1 MTMTISKAHWNTEG
15 ESLRL
20 SLPFAKVDKERRI
33 VSGFASLDNID
44 KQDDIV
50 TAEASMDAFAKFR
63 GNIREM
69 HQPLAVGKMVSFKA
83 DKYFDPESKKFY
95 NGVFVSAYVSKGA
108 QDTWEKVL
116 DGTLA
121 GFSIGGRMNKWD
133 DGYDEKS
140 DKAIRIIKQYDL
152 VELSLVDS
160 PANQFA
166 NIVSV
171 EKVDGVNIVKV
182 DETVLEN
189 VFYDKE
195 SGIVMVSE
203 NEEELSPTSGEPMA
217 NIGFVEKTDNE
228 KTNMVKF
235 LVDSAKGINTSKMN
249 KEENLM
255 AKVTKTVSEI
265 IEKSDADEVK
275 VAPMAEDKE
284 EVTKASTCP
293 DCKMSMDACKCDSKA
308 DAATC
313 PDCGKAMDACKCN
326 MKSDTETEKAA
337 KPTAGEESAAH
348 EGTESTDVEAEEDK
362 KKPMA
367 PKSDEVAAEAVT
379 ETNDGLEKA
388 FSDLVEVVK
397 SLQSEVELLKSTKVD
412 VETAKKSFEAVAKDI
427 ASATSAFNEFGK
439 RVELVEQ
446 DTAFRKS
453 GDLGEI
459 VQNQPETVEKSL
471 WGGSFLKTADLL
483 N

>member
-1 MTMTISKAHWNTEG
+1 VIYVQKGVYNIMVSNISKAHWNSDG
-15 ESLRL
+15 ENLRL
-20 SLPFAKVDKERRI
+20 SMPLTKVDKERRI

-116 DGTLA
+116 DGTLT

-133 DGYDEKS
+133 DGFDEKS

-171 EKVDGVNIVKV
+171 EKVDGVDVIKA

-203 NEEELSPTSGEPMA
+203 NESELSPTTGEQMA

-228 KTNMVKF
+228 KTDMIKF
-235 LVDSAKGINTSKMN
+235 LVDSAKGINTSKIN
-249 KEENLM
+249 KEVQPMTKSKTQVEKTDVIEDVVVAPEADASVAEVIEEV
-255 AKVTKTVSEI
+255 AKAEEVETTDVVKT
-265 IEKSDADEVK
+265 DEV
-275 VAPMAEDKE
+275 VAEEIVKAEDAEAIETVTEAIVEVSKSE
-284 EVTKASTCP
+284 EVI
-293 DCKMSMDACKCDSKA
+293 
-308 DAATC
+308 
-313 PDCGKAMDACKCN
+313 
-326 MKSDTETEKAA
+326 
-337 KPTAGEESAAH
+337 
-348 EGTESTDVEAEEDK
+348 
-362 KKPMA
+362 
-367 PKSDEVAAEAVT
+367 AEAVT
-379 ETNDGLEKA
+379 EMKNTLESA
-388 FSDLVEVVK
+388 FSDLVSTVK
-397 SLQSEVELLKSTKVD
+397 SLQAEVELLKSSKVD
-412 VETAKKSFEAVAKDI
+412 VDTAKDSFAAVAKDI
-427 ASATSAFNEFGK
+427 AAVSNEFNEFGK
-439 RVELVEQ
+439 RVDAVEA

-453 GDLGEI
+453 GDIGDI
-459 VQNQPETVEKSL
+459 FQSQPEMVEKSL
-471 WGGSFLKTADLL
+471 WGGSFLKTADLFK
-483 N
+483 

>member
-1 MTMTISKAHWNTEG
+1 MVSNISKAHWNTDG
-15 ESLRL
+15 NNLRL
-20 SLPFAKVDKERRI
+20 SMPLTKVDKERRV

-116 DGTLA
+116 DGTLT

-133 DGYDEKS
+133 DGFDEKS

-152 VELSLVDS
+152 IELSLVDS

-171 EKVDGVNIVKV
+171 EKVDGVDIIKG
-182 DETVLEN
+182 DETILEN

-203 NEEELSPTSGEPMA
+203 NESELSPTTGEQMA

-228 KTNMVKF
+228 KTDMIKF
-235 LVDSAKGINTSKMN
+235 LVDSAKGINTSKIN
-249 KEENLM
+249 KEVQPM
-255 AKVTKTVSEI
+255 TKSKTQVEKTDV
-265 IEKSDADEVK
+265 IEDVV
-275 VAPMAEDKE
+275 VAPEAVAEVTEEIAKAEEVEATEVAKTDDVVAEEIVKAEDAEAVEPVVEAVVEVSKSE
-284 EVTKASTCP
+284 EVI
-293 DCKMSMDACKCDSKA
+293 
-308 DAATC
+308 
-313 PDCGKAMDACKCN
+313 
-326 MKSDTETEKAA
+326 
-337 KPTAGEESAAH
+337 
-348 EGTESTDVEAEEDK
+348 
-362 KKPMA
+362 
-367 PKSDEVAAEAVT
+367 AEAVT
-379 ETNDGLEKA
+379 EMKNTLESA
-388 FSDLVEVVK
+388 FSDLVSTVK
-397 SLQSEVELLKSTKVD
+397 SLQAEVELLKSSKVD
-412 VETAKKSFEAVAKDI
+412 VDTVKDSFVAVAKDI
-427 ASATSAFNEFGK
+427 AAVSNEFNEFGK
-439 RVELVEQ
+439 RVDAVEAE
-446 DTAFRKS
+446 TAFRKS
-453 GDLGEI
+453 GDIGDI
-459 VQNQPETVEKSL
+459 FQSQPEMVEKSL
-471 WGGSFLKTADLL
+471 WGGSFLKTADLFK
-483 N
+483 